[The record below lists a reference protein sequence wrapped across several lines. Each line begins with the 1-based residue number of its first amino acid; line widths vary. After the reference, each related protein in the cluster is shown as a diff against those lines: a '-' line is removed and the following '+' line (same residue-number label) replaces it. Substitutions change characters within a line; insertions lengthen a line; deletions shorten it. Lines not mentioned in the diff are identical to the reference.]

1 MAAESSKKTPIIRV
15 MVKLSPGVDED
26 DATNTLYA
34 FRDLAA
40 EHLVTVGD
48 VTTGI
53 TKEEEEGKEGL
64 KAEIEYLQLEF
75 KNARAKV
82 EQEGIWIIFGIVGD
96 VSGFYR
102 GETQ

>member
-1 MAAESSKKTPIIRV
+1 

-40 EHLVTVGD
+40 ENLVTVGD
-48 VTTGI
+48 VTTGV
-53 TKEEEEGKEGL
+53 TKEEEEGKEGM
-64 KAEIEYLQLEF
+64 KEEIEYLQLEF

-82 EQEGIWIIFGIVGD
+82 EQEGIWIIFGVVGD
-96 VSGFYR
+96 VSGFCR
-102 GETQ
+102 GETQREGD